1 MARRDLRP
9 SQRGGASLTCASPLP
24 WLNLNDQ
31 RDLEVHREDGGFIL
45 SLNVWGRAPQQ
56 LNMLG
61 WIVTEKSACFQLH
74 VDALSK
80 LYTLYPIRKNKEKK
94 KHGTYDKSKIQN
106 VETVLKYISKCFRN
120 YTYCKKHKEMLGN
133 C

>member
-1 MARRDLRP
+1 M
-9 SQRGGASLTCASPLP
+9 
-24 WLNLNDQ
+24 
-31 RDLEVHREDGGFIL
+31 

-74 VDALSK
+74 VDVLSK

-94 KHGTYDKSKIQN
+94 KNMEPTTNPKFKMWR
-106 VETVLKYISKCFRN
+106 LF
-120 YTYCKKHKEMLGN
+120 
-133 C
+133 